1 MLTATGQ
8 VSARGRRDG
17 GNVRMVA
24 RGIRL
29 QDQAEISRLKA
40 LNGELFAAL
49 ERATALVNAWTTL
62 DQVSYETLM
71 EMTDVVVPL
80 CKAALVKVPR

>member
-1 MLTATGQ
+1 M
-8 VSARGRRDG
+8 SARGRRDG

-29 QDQAEISRLKA
+29 QDQAEIVRFKA
-40 LNGELFAAL
+40 LKGQLFAGL
-49 ERATALVNAWTTL
+49 ERATALVNAWSTL
-62 DQVSYETLM
+62 DQVSYQTLM